1 MSRTAATILGVALV
15 GAALTA
21 CDPGPACADYATTT
35 HLVTAV
41 GVNGKVTTH
50 LVTDTVCV
58 RYEEAEPK

>member
-1 MSRTAATILGVALV
+1 MKRVAVAVAGVALV
-15 GAALTA
+15 GALTA
-21 CDPGPACADYATTT
+21 CDPGPTCAQYATTT

-41 GVNGKVTTH
+41 GVSGKVTTH